1 MAVGFSGV
9 IRSGIF
15 KDENTL
21 SVMYSL
27 YSGADW
33 KIVGGQPSGI
43 SMKSACTEEKI
54 VWNFPFGVS
63 YQAKTLHEWPQI
75 VVVLY
80 GTDYFG
86 RSVPRGY
93 GNVHLPTA

>member
-1 MAVGFSGV
+1 
-9 IRSGIF
+9 
-15 KDENTL
+15 
-21 SVMYSL
+21 MYTL
-27 YSGADW
+27 YSGPDW

-43 SMKSACTEEKI
+43 SMKSTCMEEKI
-54 VWNFPFGVS
+54 IWNFPFGVS
-63 YQAKTLHEWPQI
+63 YQAKTLHSWPQI

-93 GNVHLPTA
+93 GNVHLPTG